1 MSASRGRR
9 PDAPLVWKKSS
20 YSSNEGPDC
29 VEVTAA
35 AGTVHVRDSKN
46 VTGPR
51 ITCSAGAWAGF
62 LVHATTR

>member
-20 YSSNEGPDC
+20 HSSNEGPQC
-29 VEVTAA
+29 VEMAAA
-35 AGTVHVRDSKN
+35 AGTVHIWDSKN

-51 ITCSAGAWAGF
+51 LAFAADTWADFVSSG
-62 LVHATTR
+62 TR